1 MGVENFTRLA
11 SQRRRG
17 MIPRMAETILGIDL
31 GTTNSAVGVVDSGFP
46 ILLANEDGKRITPSA
61 VWIGKNGEIEVG
73 ERALRRRATDPQR
86 VITSIKRLIG
96 RRYDEVENDF
106 PLPIERGSDGLPRI
120 LGRSPEEI
128 SAEILR
134 ELKRIAEWRLGTEV
148 SKAVVTVPAY
158 FHDAQRAA
166 TKRAAEIAG
175 LDVVRIVNEPTAAAL
190 AYGLDKLDERSR
202 VAVYDLGG
210 GTFDLSILQLH
221 DGVFEV
227 LATHGDTRLGGD
239 DLDARLLENHAPQ
252 LDPARWL
259 SEAARVKCALS
270 QESTATL
277 RTPFFD
283 GEQSL
288 EVPIT
293 REMLEREAAPLIRR
307 TLDHA
312 RRALADA
319 ALSPGDLDAV
329 ILVGGSTRIPAVQR
343 EVAKFFG
350 REPDVS
356 QHPDEAIALGA
367 TIQAGIL
374 GGAMQRMVLLDVTPL
389 SLGIET
395 YGGLMNVLIPR
406 NSTIPCKAGEMFT
419 NAADGQMAM
428 RVRVLQG
435 EREMAADNWEL
446 GSFEVEFDPSPKG
459 RARVGV
465 QFRIDENGILEV
477 LARDTHTG
485 RDTVVN
491 LDNAAVN
498 VDDAAVEQMVGESV
512 DHAFEDMAARIFTE
526 ARLKADE
533 LLPAVDA
540 ALATGLVEEN
550 ERAEIE
556 SAAAAVRAAI
566 ETGAANP
573 LKQAVQQLDRA
584 TEAVAARLVERAM
597 DEALDRRLGDH

>member
-1 MGVENFTRLA
+1 
-11 SQRRRG
+11 

>member
-1 MGVENFTRLA
+1 
-11 SQRRRG
+11 
-17 MIPRMAETILGIDL
+17 MAETIIGIDL
-31 GTTNSAVGVVDSGFP
+31 GTTHSAVGVVDSGFP
-46 ILLANEDGKRITPSA
+46 ILLANEDGKRIIPSA
-61 VWIGKNGEIEVG
+61 VWIGRHGEIEVG
-73 ERALRRRATDPQR
+73 ERALRRRANDPSR
-86 VITSIKRLIG
+86 VVTSIKRLIG
-96 RRYDEVENDF
+96 RRHEEVDTDF
-106 PLPIERGSDGLPRI
+106 PLPIERGPGGLPRI
-120 LGRSPEEI
+120 LGKSPEEI

-134 ELKRIAEWRLGTEV
+134 ELKRIAEWRLETTV
-148 SKAVVTVPAY
+148 AKAVVTVPAY
-158 FHDAQRAA
+158 FHDAQRIA
-166 TKRAAEIAG
+166 TKHAAELAG

-190 AYGLDKLDERSR
+190 AYGLDKLGERSR
-202 VAVYDLGG
+202 IAVYDLGG

-239 DLDARLLENHAPQ
+239 DLDTRLLQTHAPT

-259 SEAARVKCALS
+259 AEACRVKCALS
-270 QESTATL
+270 TAETATF
-277 RTPFFD
+277 RAPFHNGSD
-283 GEQSL
+283 SL
-288 EVPIT
+288 EIEIT
-293 REMLEREAAPLIRR
+293 RTMLERAAAPLIRR

-319 ALSPGDLDAV
+319 ALTPADLDAV

-343 EVAKFFG
+343 AVAEFFG

-367 TIQAGIL
+367 TIQGGIL

-389 SLGIET
+389 SLGLET

-419 NAADGQMAM
+419 NAADDQRTM
-428 RVRVLQG
+428 RVRILQG

-446 GSFEVEFDPSPKG
+446 GSFEVEFTPAPKG
-459 RARVGV
+459 HTRVGV
-465 QFRIDENGILEV
+465 QFRIDANGILEV

-498 VDDAAVEQMVGESV
+498 VDDDAVEKMVGESV
-512 DHAFEDMAARIFTE
+512 EHAFDDMAARILTE
-526 ARLKADE
+526 AKLKADE
-533 LLPAVDA
+533 LLPAVEA
-540 ALATGLVEEN
+540 ALATGMVDAG

-556 SAAAAVRAAI
+556 SAAAAVRTAI
-566 ETGAANP
+566 DQGNANP
-573 LKQAVQQLDRA
+573 LKQAVQHLDHV
-584 TEAVAARLVERAM
+584 TEALAARIVERAM
-597 DEALDRRLGDH
+597 DAALDRQLQDGPS